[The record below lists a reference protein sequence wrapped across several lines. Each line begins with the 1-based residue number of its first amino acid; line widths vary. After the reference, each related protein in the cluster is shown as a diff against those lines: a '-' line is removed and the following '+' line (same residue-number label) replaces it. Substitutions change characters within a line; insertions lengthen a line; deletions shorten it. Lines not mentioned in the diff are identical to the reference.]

1 MGICSEE
8 NVALYVYGYVLYG
21 FRTCI
26 YAYLYDCRTLDP
38 FSIRTYTR
46 SCVLHFPRTPF
57 MIHLDMPFSMPMNTV
72 PKHTNIFL
80 QIIYLLSSFRPRTPT
95 KVLVYV
101 IEWNRSDSI
110 RHKFCTTGRRITA
123 KLCHINTLH
132 REY

>member
-1 MGICSEE
+1 MISIVFWLRKDKMVKTAFTIEKSIETTGTKKSRIRWFFIMGICSEE

-72 PKHTNIFL
+72 PKHANISL
-80 QIIYLLSSFRPRTPT
+80 
-95 KVLVYV
+95 
-101 IEWNRSDSI
+101 
-110 RHKFCTTGRRITA
+110 
-123 KLCHINTLH
+123 
-132 REY
+132 